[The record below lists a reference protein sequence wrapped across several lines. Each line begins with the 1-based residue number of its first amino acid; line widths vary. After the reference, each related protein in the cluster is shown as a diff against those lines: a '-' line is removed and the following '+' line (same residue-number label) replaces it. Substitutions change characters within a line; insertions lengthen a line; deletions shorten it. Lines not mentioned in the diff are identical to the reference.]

1 MQRRKHVPQR
11 TCVVCRQKT
20 DKRQFTRIVRTPDDG
35 VTVDLTGKRNGR
47 GAYLCQNPACWDKV
61 MTEGILEQALLTKI
75 SSAEMKRLMEF
86 RPDASPPDKL
96 PQTRTV
102 DTTP

>member
-1 MQRRKHVPQR
+1 
-11 TCVVCRQKT
+11 
-20 DKRQFTRIVRTPDDG
+20 
-35 VTVDLTGKRNGR
+35 
-47 GAYLCQNPACWDKV
+47 
-61 MTEGILEQALLTKI
+61 MTERILDQALLTKI